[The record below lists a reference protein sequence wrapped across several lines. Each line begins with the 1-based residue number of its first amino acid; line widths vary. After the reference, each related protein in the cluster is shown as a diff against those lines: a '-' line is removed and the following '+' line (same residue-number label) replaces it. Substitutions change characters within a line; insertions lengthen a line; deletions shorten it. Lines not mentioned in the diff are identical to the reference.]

1 MVVKRFT
8 VNPKGQD
15 SLLFSVDF
23 QSSDIPS
30 HLLLAPSIWLN
41 KTKDFLMRIQAS
53 RVFLFS
59 MFIEQVLCMSIGIWE
74 FSLHFLTFFFGS
86 INVSLIDI

>member
-1 MVVKRFT
+1 MMVKRFT

-30 HLLLAPSIWLN
+30 HLLLAPQYDSIRQ
-41 KTKDFLMRIQAS
+41 KIFL
-53 RVFLFS
+53 
-59 MFIEQVLCMSIGIWE
+59 
-74 FSLHFLTFFFGS
+74 
-86 INVSLIDI
+86 